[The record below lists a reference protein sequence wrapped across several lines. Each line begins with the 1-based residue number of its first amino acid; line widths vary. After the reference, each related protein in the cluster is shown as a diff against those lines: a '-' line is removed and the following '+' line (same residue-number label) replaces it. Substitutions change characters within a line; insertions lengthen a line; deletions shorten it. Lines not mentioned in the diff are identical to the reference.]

1 MGSFT
6 WLRADKNISKNEQAN
21 ICYGEKIKVLIPK
34 EFGGGYIEGEYLD
47 YGLVEETDGN
57 QYDLYELV
65 AIWNSPELR
74 NKLVELGYQNVN
86 LKAVGKKGLLDS
98 RISRISSIIR
108 SYGIMIACYDED
120 QAKIKFPLKLVDKK
134 TQITYEDCKYFSIGD
149 PEQGFEKW
157 HWEDFDEVVLHCQ
170 IGNYE
175 SYMEG
180 LKTKKRYFSEEE
192 ISNELEYTL
201 EKLDE
206 LKNKSK

>member
-6 WLRADKNISKNEQAN
+6 WLRADKKISKNEQAN

-34 EFGGGYIEGEYLD
+34 EFGGGCIEGEYLD

-74 NKLVELGYQNVN
+74 NKLAELGYQNVN
-86 LKAVGKKGLLDS
+86 LKVVDKKGLLDS
-98 RISRISSIIR
+98 KISSIIR
-108 SYGIMIACYDED
+108 SYGITIACYDED

-134 TQITYEDCKYFSIGD
+134 TQITYEECKYFSIGD

-157 HWEDFDEVVLHCQ
+157 CWEDFDEVMSYCKTR
-170 IGNYE
+170 YE
-175 SYMEG
+175 NYMEE
-180 LKTKKRYFSEEE
+180 LKTKKRHFSEEK
-192 ISNELEYTL
+192 IRNELEYTL

-206 LKNKSK
+206 LKNESK

>member
-6 WLRADKNISKNEQAN
+6 WLRADKEISENEQAN

-34 EFGGGYIEGEYLD
+34 EFGGGCIEGEYLD
-47 YGLVEETDGN
+47 YGLVEETDGSR
-57 QYDLYELV
+57 YDLYELV

-74 NKLVELGYQNVN
+74 NKLAELGYQNVN
-86 LKAVGKKGLLDS
+86 LKAAGEEKMLDAK
-98 RISRISSIIR
+98 ISGIIR
-108 SYGIMIACYDED
+108 SYGITIACYDED

-134 TQITYEDCKYFSIGD
+134 TQITYEECKYFSIGD
-149 PEQGFEKW
+149 PNQGFEKW

-175 SYMEG
+175 SYMED
-180 LKTKKRYFSEEE
+180 LKTKKRHFSEEK
-192 ISNELEYTL
+192 IRIELEYTL

-206 LKNKSK
+206 LKNETK

>member
-6 WLRADKNISKNEQAN
+6 WLRADKEISENEQAN

-98 RISRISSIIR
+98 RISSIIR

-134 TQITYEDCKYFSIGD
+134 TQITYEECKYFSIED
-149 PEQGFEKW
+149 PNQGFEKW

-175 SYMEG
+175 SYMEE
-180 LKTKKRYFSEEE
+180 LKIKKKHFSEKE
-192 ISNELEYTL
+192 IRKELENTL

-206 LKNKSK
+206 LKNESK